1 MWDDQQEKEF
11 RSELIQKVS
20 NTKEEINRNT
30 NGEDDIENIGIIFN
44 NKMIEIYQIY
54 ARNNVS
60 YVQSGLKSV
69 ILSYL
74 TDIVLDATNKLQEY
88 TDIYNVDIDK
98 INTKEEAPKI
108 IAQARTKL
116 QEYKKL
122 TDKVF
127 EFDINRDIVDAVEK
141 DIERWQEIGR
151 EGGYDVYLENPTEV
165 IEHYNQELESLGM
178 TTRIPMSVVENK
190 DDFRR

>member
-1 MWDDQQEKEF
+1 
-11 RSELIQKVS
+11 
-20 NTKEEINRNT
+20 
-30 NGEDDIENIGIIFN
+30 
-44 NKMIEIYQIY
+44 MIEIYQIY